1 MGKGTSKKGWE
12 NSLGPGTGGGAGN
25 MMSMVDVLLRVCF
38 NVCEFRT

>member
-12 NSLGPGTGGGAGN
+12 NSLGPGTGCGAGN

-38 NVCEFRT
+38 NVCEIRT